1 MSTTHSI
8 LDRLTTAHRDRLMA
22 LSTPVAFPAGTRI
35 FDADRTAERFWVL
48 DRGEVTLDLHVPGR
62 QAAMVQTVAAG
73 ELLGW
78 SWLFP
83 PFRWQLGA
91 QAHTAVQA
99 TEFPAAAVRD
109 LCSADPGLGHEFVLL
124 CAAVIGGRLH
134 STRTRLLDLY
144 GPYGVT
150 HGASV
155 PVGGPDDDI
164 GPRN

>member
-8 LDRLTTAHRDRLMA
+8 LDTLTTAHRDRLLA
-22 LSTPVAFPAGTRI
+22 LSTPVSFPAGARI
-35 FDADRTAERFWVL
+35 FDADRAAERFWVV

-62 QAAMVQTVAAG
+62 QALVVQTLSAG

-91 QAHTAVQA
+91 QAHTTVQA
-99 TEFPAAAVRD
+99 TQFPAAAVRE
-109 LCSADPGLGHEFVLL
+109 LCTADPSLGQEFVLL
-124 CAAVIGGRLH
+124 CAAVIGSRLN

-144 GPYGVT
+144 GPFGVNR
-150 HGASV
+150 GASV
-155 PVGGPDDDI
+155 PVGGPED
-164 GPRN
+164 GS

>member
-8 LDRLTTAHRDRLMA
+8 LDSLTTAHRDRLVA
-22 LSTPVAFPAGTRI
+22 LSSPVSFPAGARI
-35 FDADRTAERFWVL
+35 FDAHRTATRFWVL
-48 DRGEVTLDLHVPGR
+48 DRGEVALDLHVPGR
-62 QAAMVQTVAAG
+62 QALVVQTLCAG

-99 TEFPAAAVRD
+99 REFPAAAVRD
-109 LCSADPGLGHEFVLL
+109 LCAADPALGQEFVLL
-124 CAAVIGGRLH
+124 CAAVIGKRLH

-144 GPYGVT
+144 GPFGVS
-150 HGASV
+150 HGSSV
-155 PVGGPDDDI
+155 SVGGPEDDS
-164 GPRN
+164 